1 MQVPDTFHIQE
12 TSRIEILMKWQA
24 VLGCT
29 CLVDRMDDA
38 ELGRFLVAANGS
50 MSNFVARVKK
60 TVNWRERHHL
70 FSPPELKRWEHLVY
84 WHKHDVQ
91 QRPTLIVR
99 LGPAYSTLD
108 PADHPRFAQAAGLFA
123 CIFFLPEPRPACPEP
138 YCAPILEFAIAL
150 RSSHFLGSSW

>member
-1 MQVPDTFHIQE
+1 MHVRYSFIHDKLLVL
-12 TSRIEILMKWQA
+12 ILMKWQ
-24 VLGCT
+24 VGLGCDY
-29 CLVDRMDDA
+29 LVNRMDDA

-50 MSNFVARVKK
+50 MSNFVARVRK

-108 PADHPRFAQAAGLFA
+108 QADHPRFAQAAGLFA
-123 CIFFLPEPRPACPEP
+123 CISFLLEPRPTCPEP
-138 YCAPILEFAIAL
+138 YCPLILESAIEL
-150 RSSHFLGSSW
+150 RSSYFLEF